1 MSQTLNKSILT
12 TTTITIIY
20 NLYQLMISYKLT
32 NTILIKINVEWVCPI
47 RIIVIIIIGH
57 FLYSRSLIII
67 VMGWCRRRRSIVK
80 NNKIIF
86 ILRNPSKGAHSP
98 RANCHRPNIIG
109 LNPLEM
115 TLNRHR
121 KIKCFFKK
129 SLLLSLWMA
138 SIRAIN
144 NKN

>member
-1 MSQTLNKSILT
+1 MLT
-12 TTTITIIY
+12 TTITTTIIY
-20 NLYQLMISYKLT
+20 NLYQPMISYKLT
-32 NTILIKINVEWVCPI
+32 SLILIKINVESVCPI

-57 FLYSRSLIII
+57 FLSSRSLIII
-67 VMGWCRRRRSIVK
+67 EMGWCRRRRSIVK

-86 ILRNPSKGAHSP
+86 IHRNPSKGAHSP
-98 RANCHRPNIIG
+98 HGNCRRRNITS

-144 NKN
+144 NEN